1 MITITSTTFLKKT
14 KQKRTVINE
23 LLQENFFL
31 HWLVAGTNWR
41 MWQPQCLTWWAKRR
55 RQKTRSARWSIRFF
69 RCHPLV
75 CVCVCVCVCQVVW
88 NLGKRKSSANC
99 KFSGDGWQWWWIG
112 ERHHRHLPHANHHHH
127 HHHHINIIRTFRV
140 CPRWPSRSSWPT
152 AWPGPQFSTTRPHL
166 GSFWLDSANLL
177 SKWLRVNSGH

>member
-1 MITITSTTFLKKT
+1 MTGELFPWALIACRDELEDVATSVFDLMGKT
-14 KQKRTVINE
+14 EATEDQIGKMVDQIFQVPS
-23 LLQENFFL
+23 F
-31 HWLVAGTNWR
+31 
-41 MWQPQCLTWWAKRR
+41 
-55 RQKTRSARWSIRFF
+55 S
-69 RCHPLV
+69 
-75 CVCVCVCVCQVVW
+75 VCVCQVVW

-127 HHHHINIIRTFRV
+127 YHHRIIMIRSFKV

-177 SKWLRVNSGH
+177 SKWLRVTKTVAIKSIITLWHKCLGKG

>member
-1 MITITSTTFLKKT
+1 M
-14 KQKRTVINE
+14 INE
-23 LLQENFFL
+23 LWQENFFL
-31 HWLVAGTNWR
+31 DWLVAGTNWR

-75 CVCVCVCVCQVVW
+75 RVCVCQVVW

-112 ERHHRHLPHANHHHH
+112 ERHHRHLPYPDHHQNHH
-127 HHHHINIIRTFRV
+127 IIMIRSFKV
-140 CPRWPSRSSWPT
+140 CPRWQSRSSWPT